1 MRALLCF
8 SLVYLLLLSVS
19 VYSQEAIPADSTTSK
34 ELVVGFGS
42 QSREEMTGSVSQIDG
57 NDLSSQPVVEF
68 EQTSQG
74 KASGVLVQNTSG
86 KLGEGTSVL
95 IRGGAS
101 LSSSNQPLYVVDGVP
116 LSSGNQ
122 SDIDPNNIE
131 SIEVLKDASASAI
144 YGSRAANGVI
154 IITTKTG
161 QKGDL
166 KVDFDY
172 QFGVG
177 QTPKKLNLYSAGEYN
192 QQFIEFILRTLGED
206 DQITQQNLEQWQQSG
221 NSTISLNNGNSV
233 SIPVLDSLNANI
245 NWQDEVFR
253 TALSHRSHVNIS
265 GGSDKHTY
273 FTGLSY
279 TSQEGILI
287 GNDYN
292 RFNGRVNLISN
303 WTDRFSSS
311 MSINYSR
318 SVNNRLNEDKDLG
331 NPLQAIVLPPSDSF
345 DPNNNYRLNVRS
357 LEYNPLT
364 EVNFAKNVST
374 ITGLIGNLGLKYAV
388 LDNLSL
394 NIDGGI
400 DVIDNSQERLQGP
413 ETLEGAPNGLARLS
427 ESNTFN
433 YIVNGYLYLEEDFD
447 STNKFSA
454 LIGGSY
460 QRSTTDPAFRR
471 AEVNSISELE
481 DIPNSDQRV
490 SILPD
495 LGFAFVSGFGR
506 LNYSLDDRYVF
517 QFSGRLDGS
526 SKFGE
531 ENRYGFFP
539 AFSVGW
545 NISNESFLSDNTTI
559 SFLKLKGSFGIVGNT
574 PDNDFLFQSNY
585 FRTFYGGQEA
595 IRLSNLA
602 NPDLKWESTQQ
613 IDIGLEY
620 GLLQNQVNGS
630 ISYYRKTTSDLL
642 FPVPVTLTSGF
653 DFILQNIGEL
663 ENEGFEFSI
672 NTTNYSSDDISWQTG
687 FNISFNDNIITDLG
701 GRELIVGV
709 NSFQEDQSTGAF
721 FMREFVGVDPASG
734 QALYENSD
742 GSTTTDWESA
752 DRKVVGNPNPDFFG
766 GFTNTLNYKGLSL
779 DFLFQFVSGIDI
791 YNQTGEFLSNSG
803 IQNLGQSTDQ
813 VGRWYEPGDDTS
825 IPVLDPGQV
834 NTFPSTRWLEDGS
847 YIRLKNIVISYN
859 LPDDFVSSIGMR
871 FARIFVSG
879 QNLFTITD
887 FSGYD
892 PDVNFVDPLGSAIDR
907 NITRGIVDFTPP
919 QARIYSIGFK
929 LGF

>member
-1 MRALLCF
+1 MRALLCIWLT
-8 SLVYLLLLSVS
+8 SLLLIPRSYAQQVDSV
-19 VYSQEAIPADSTTSK
+19 DSPIVK
-34 ELVVGFGS
+34 EMVVGFGS
-42 QSREEMTGSVSQIDG
+42 QSREELTGSVSQIDG
-57 NDLSSQPVVEF
+57 SDLSSQPVVEF

-95 IRGGAS
+95 IRGGTS

-122 SDIDPNNIE
+122 SDIDPNNIQ

-154 IITTKTG
+154 LITTKTG
-161 QKGDL
+161 TKGSV

-177 QTPKKLNLYSAGEYN
+177 QRPKKLNLYSADEYN
-192 QQFIEFILRTLGED
+192 QQFIEFVLRTLGED

-221 NSTISLNNGNSV
+221 SSTISLNNGNSV
-233 SIPVLDSLNANI
+233 SIPVLDSLNSNTD
-245 NWQDEVFR
+245 WQDEVFR
-253 TALSHRSHVNIS
+253 TALSHRSNINVS
-265 GGSDKHTY
+265 GGSDQHRY

-279 TSQEGILI
+279 TNQEGILV

-292 RFNGRVNLISN
+292 RLNGRVNLNSD
-303 WTDRFSSS
+303 WSDRFSSNF
-311 MSINYSR
+311 SINYSR

-345 DPNNNYRLNVRS
+345 DPDNNYRLNVRS

-364 EVNFAKNVST
+364 EVHFAKNIST
-374 ITGLIGNLGLKYAV
+374 TNGLIGNLGLKYAI

-400 DVIDNSQERLQGP
+400 DLIDNVQERLQGP

-433 YIVNGYLYLEEDFD
+433 YVVNGYLDFEEDFD
-447 STNKFSA
+447 STNKLSA

-460 QRSTTDPAFRR
+460 QRSTTDPAFRL

-481 DIPNSDQRV
+481 DIPTTDQRI

-495 LGFAFVSGFGR
+495 LGFAFVSAFGR
-506 LNYSLDDRYVF
+506 INYNLDNRYVF

-539 AFSVGW
+539 AFSAGW
-545 NISNESFLSDNTTI
+545 NISNESFLSTSSTI

-574 PDNDFLFQSNY
+574 PDDDFLFQTNY

-620 GLLQNQVNGS
+620 GLFDNKVNGS
-630 ISYYRKTTSDLL
+630 ISYYNKTTSDLL

-663 ENEGFEFSI
+663 ENKGFEFNI
-672 NTTNYSSDDISWQTG
+672 NTVNYSSPDVSWQTG
-687 FNISFNDNIITDLG
+687 FNISFNDNEITDLG
-701 GRELIVGV
+701 GRDLIVGV
-709 NSFQEDQSTGAF
+709 NSFKEGESTGAF
-721 FMREFVGVDPASG
+721 FMREFVGVEPSTG
-734 QALYENSD
+734 LALYENED

-752 DRKVVGNPNPDFFG
+752 DRRVVGNPNPDFYG
-766 GFTNTLNYKGLSL
+766 GFTNSLTYKGVNLE
-779 DFLFQFVSGIDI
+779 FLIQFVSGNDI

-803 IQNLGQSTDQ
+803 IQNLGQSADQ
-813 VGRWYEPGDDTS
+813 VDRWYEPGDITS
-825 IPVLDPGQV
+825 NPALDPSQV

-847 YIRLKNIVISYN
+847 YVRLKNIVLSYN
-859 LPDDFVSSIGMR
+859 LPDDFVSNIGMR
-871 FARIFVSG
+871 FARVYVSG
-879 QNLFTITD
+879 QNLLTITD

-892 PDVNFVDPLGSAIDR
+892 PDVNFVDPLGSTIDR
-907 NITRGIVDFTPP
+907 NITRGVVDFTPP
-919 QARIYSIGFK
+919 QARIYSVGFK